1 DADMPRFAE
10 PIANVTVSIGR
21 DALLACV
28 VENLKGYKVAWV
40 RVDTQTILSI
50 HHNVISQ
57 NNRISLTYND
67 HRSVSSAAASRLNY
81 SFQLEI
87 ALQWYLHIKEVEET
101 DRGWYMCQ
109 VNTDPMRSRKGYL
122 QVVVPPMIVE
132 GMTSNDMVVREGQ
145 NVSLMCKARGYP
157 EPYVMWRREDGE
169 EMLIGGE
176 HVNVVDGELLHI
188 TKVSRLHMAAYL
200 CVASNGV
207 PPSISKRVHL
217 RVQFPPMLS
226 IPNQLEGAYV
236 GQDVMLECHTEA
248 YPASINYWTT
258 ERGDMI
264 ISDTSRAGDK
274 YETTSTVSG
283 YTKYMKLK
291 IRAVGPNDF
300 GTYRCV
306 AKNSLG
312 ETDGNIKLDEMPTP
326 TTAIISEMAMLNRSY
341 DGKRRHRNKFESA
354 NALPDYGVEEWRDG
368 AQGNH
373 HAGNTGDNN
382 QTPVRNPPGAF
393 HNSAGSLAQHN
404 LLGKI
409 MRGIK
414 TQSFGIFKRLSSY
427 LPAALLTSL
436 PPSPSPQLPSRWR
449 MSNMKNQAQPQY
461 TPETVVNAQPT
472 NTVTNN
478 SHSNS
483 KSICQRTSN
492 CNKWAWQR
500 IFHIAHTPRVASTP
514 KHCHWPTLICIVI
527 LAGTDV
533 MPKPLSLLLLL
544 LLLWSLLLLLL
555 QFIGSRITFSISAT
569 HRQHLMLTFWAVGN
583 KLAAFAP
590 QIYTTTATATATATT
605 MLTAA
610 RPNTFAVLCLQKYS
624 R

>member
-1 DADMPRFAE
+1 MNPASLRLYHLYADFPRFAE

-57 NNRISLTYND
+57 NSRISLTYND
-67 HRSVSSAAASRLNY
+67 HRS
-81 SFQLEI
+81 
-87 ALQWYLHIKEVEET
+87 WYLHIKEVEES

-236 GQDVMLECHTEA
+236 GQDVILECHTEA

-341 DGKRRHRNKFESA
+341 DGKRRHRNKFDSA

-373 HAGNTGDNN
+373 AGNNGDNN

-414 TQSFGIFKRLSSY
+414 TQSLGIFKRLSSSM
-427 LPAALLTSL
+427 PAALWLSTL
-436 PPSPSPQLPSRWR
+436 SPSSPSRWR
-449 MSNMKNQAQPQY
+449 MSNMKKNQPPTTQ
-461 TPETVVNAQPT
+461 ETVVNVVEPAGCWEI
-472 NTVTNN
+472 
-478 SHSNS
+478 S
-483 KSICQRTSN
+483 KSNTTKGSRSSSSRSRSRTTTTINSLPF
-492 CNKWAWQR
+492 WAWQLR
-500 IFHIAHTPRVASTP
+500 IFHIAHTPCVASTTQHS
-514 KHCHWPTLICIVI
+514 KCQRQWQWQWQWPMLICIVI
-527 LAGTDV
+527 LAGSFV
-533 MPKPLSLLLLL
+533 VLRPMLLH
-544 LLLWSLLLLLL
+544 
-555 QFIGSRITFSISAT
+555 FIGRHIGTFSISTT
-569 HRQHLMLTFWAVGN
+569 HRQHLMLTFGALAGN
-583 KLAAFAP
+583 KVVA
-590 QIYTTTATATATATT
+590 IYTAATRAAAATTIPTTATS
-605 MLTAA
+605 AA
-610 RPNTFAVLCLQKYS
+610 RPNTFALPCLRKFS

>member
-1 DADMPRFAE
+1 MSPAIEALTGRKHTRLDSQQTAQEDSDFPRFAE
-10 PIANVTVSIGR
+10 PIANVTVSVGR
-21 DALLACV
+21 DALMACV

-57 NNRISLTYND
+57 NSRISLTYND
-67 HRSVSSAAASRLNY
+67 HRS
-81 SFQLEI
+81 
-87 ALQWYLHIKEVEET
+87 WYLHIKEVEET

-132 GMTSNDMVVREGQ
+132 GLTSNDMVVREGQ
-145 NVSLMCKARGYP
+145 NVSLVCKARGYP

-226 IPNQLEGAYV
+226 IPNQLEGAYL
-236 GQDVMLECHTEA
+236 GQDVILECHTEA

-326 TTAIISEMAMLNRSY
+326 TTAIISEMSLLNRSY
-341 DGKRRHRNKFESA
+341 DGKRRHRNKFDSA

-373 HAGNTGDNN
+373 AGNNGDNN

-404 LLGKI
+404 LLAKI
-409 MRGIK
+409 MLGIK
-414 TQSFGIFKRLSSY
+414 TQSFGIFKRLSS
-427 LPAALLTSL
+427 SL
-436 PPSPSPQLPSRWR
+436 PSAAAQGFLWLSTLSPVSPSRWR
-449 MSNMKNQAQPQY
+449 MSNMEGWPNS
-461 TPETVVNAQPT
+461 PETVVNSDAA
-472 NTVTNN
+472 VG
-478 SHSNS
+478 SWIEGRKSNS
-483 KSICQRTSN
+483 NQNNITNSPP
-492 CNKWAWQR
+492 KWAWQLR
-500 IFHIAHTPRVASTP
+500 IFHIAHTPCGASTRHSKCERP
-514 KHCHWPTLICIVI
+514 WQSLWKWKWQRQWQCQWPMLICIVI
-527 LAGTDV
+527 LAAGCFV
-533 MPKPLSLLLLL
+533 RWLLLH
-544 LLLWSLLLLLL
+544 
-555 QFIGSRITFSISAT
+555 FIGRHIGTFSISAT
-569 HRQHLMLTFWAVGN
+569 HRQHLMCTFWDTTSRGGN
-583 KLAAFAP
+583 KVVAKN
-590 QIYTTTATATATATT
+590 TTSQK
-605 MLTAA
+605 A
-610 RPNTFAVLCLQKYS
+610 RPSTLEMLCPRKFS